1 MDILYI
7 SNILSMTSSVGSLL
21 GCPILKED
29 FRKPTGDIIKRGDM
43 KKVHSMV
50 QPYNRNNW
58 KNRSHHPTSE
68 VKRFGIVFCVEKPI
82 RGCGENFDRTRTPHS
97 APHLNRTRTAGSAIN
112 HNEKLF
118 RNIELSGVSLCIM
131 VI

>member
-1 MDILYI
+1 
-7 SNILSMTSSVGSLL
+7 MTSSVGSLL

-43 KKVHSMV
+43 KVHSMV

-68 VKRFGIVFCVEKPI
+68 VKGFGIIFCVEKPI
-82 RGCGENFDRTRTPHS
+82 RGAEKISTAPAPAHRTPH
-97 APHLNRTRTAGSAIN
+97 RT
-112 HNEKLF
+112 
-118 RNIELSGVSLCIM
+118 
-131 VI
+131 